1 MVISSPAGHGRR
13 TNKNSAESLSGTS
26 AFRIPYFFLRSIVER
41 FHIRRRFPPPVFV
54 FCDKSSTLRQA
65 STRTAYYLKTFFHL
79 PSVSTETKRAEET
92 VVTSVSRTIVH
103 S

>member
-13 TNKNSAESLSGTS
+13 TDKNSAESLSGTS
-26 AFRIPYFFLRSIVER
+26 AFRIPYFFKVN
-41 FHIRRRFPPPVFV
+41 RRKISYSAPVSPPVFV

-79 PSVSTETKRAEET
+79 PSVSTETKRAEEA